1 MANIESNIIE
11 ENMNV
16 TVPSL
21 NIDKYVVIYWPSVRK
36 QVYGLKKKLFSIQKI
51 KNLKKK
57 IKTKRL

>member
-1 MANIESNIIE
+1 MANIESNITE

-16 TVPSL
+16 IVPSL
-21 NIDKYVVIYWPSVRK
+21 NIDKYVVIYWPSARK

-57 IKTKRL
+57 IKAKRL